1 MKLQAA
7 SKRELTRIAVGTI
20 SLTLVMVLALYLLS
34 LVGVGTFEWPRIVLG
49 AVLGSAIAI
58 GNFAVL
64 CLTVQKAV
72 DITDQKRMRA
82 KFQLSYNMRM
92 LVQGV
97 WVVVALMVPG
107 IHVVA
112 GALPLLFPHAVILFL
127 QFHGKLFH
135 EEELAKEAENQNEA
149 EKN

>member
-20 SLTLVMVLALYLLS
+20 SLTLVMILALYLLS
-34 LVGVGTFEWPRIVLG
+34 LVGVGTFEWSRILIG

-135 EEELAKEAENQNEA
+135 EEELKKEAENQSRA
-149 EKN
+149 ETN